1 MAEGFEVPQAGAAVQ
16 ALEGFAGD
24 DQHEDRRDDS
34 RDEDGPE
41 VFEDHP
47 VGVHQ
52 PHAVGDEEECH
63 GPQQEPG
70 CGTYRFGFDPMQAQ
84 GCEEQDHA
92 DDVT

>member
-1 MAEGFEVPQAGAAVQ
+1 MPDAPQARTAVQ
-16 ALEGFAGD
+16 ALEGLPRDEQD
-24 DQHEDRRDDS
+24 DDRRDDA
-34 RDEDGPE
+34 RNHDRPQIVEN
-41 VFEDHP
+41 HP